1 MQFVNSSLDKLVK
14 NLSGENCTYL
24 VEKFGSENLEPLK
37 QKDAYP
43 YDCMNSSEKF
53 NEKKLPARKYFFSST
68 KKGKIGDDGK
78 ISGSHI
84 SLKDYLTCEKFWDK
98 FNMKNMGNY
107 HDHLKNYLK
116 KDVLFVARS

>member
-1 MQFVNSSLDKLVK
+1 MQFVNSSLDNLVK

-53 NEKKLPARKYFFSST
+53 NEKK
-68 KKGKIGDDGK
+68 I
-78 ISGSHI
+78 
-84 SLKDYLTCEKFWDK
+84 TC
-98 FNMKNMGNY
+98 
-107 HDHLKNYLK
+107 
-116 KDVLFVARS
+116 